1 MLYESVGV
9 NGFVILKILSHLML
23 PPASMALGF
32 LFGAL
37 AALAGLRRLAVTIA
51 LLSALETVVL
61 SVPLVGDA
69 LIAPLQQYARDEAA
83 RALPCCY
90 SAIVILGGGWNDLRV
105 LHGAQLYRKGISNR
119 IIVSG
124 GDLVSEPGVSKPE
137 AEGMKRLLMLLGVP
151 ADAITT
157 DDAARNTAENAAN
170 VRAIVGDEPVA
181 MVTSAYHMQRALKL
195 ARRGALRAYAFP
207 TDFAPRLDQLA
218 VWDKWLPTIE
228 GLQLSTA
235 ALWEYLGIAFDYRA
249 VKPTNG

>member
-1 MLYESVGV
+1 MGV

-23 PPASMALGF
+23 PPASMALGL
-32 LFGAL
+32 LFGGVT
-37 AALAGLRRLAVTIA
+37 ALAGLRRLGVTIA
-51 LLSALETVVL
+51 LFSALETVVL
-61 SVPLVGDA
+61 SVPVVSDA
-69 LIAPLQQYARDEAA
+69 LVTPLQQYARDEAA

-90 SAIVILGGGWNDLRV
+90 SAIVILGGGWNDLRI
-105 LHGAQLYRKGISNR
+105 LHGAQLYRRGISNR

-124 GDLVSEPGVSKPE
+124 GDLVSDPASKPE
-137 AEGMKRLLMLLGVP
+137 AEGMKRLLILLGVP

-157 DDAARNTAENAAN
+157 EDAARNTAENIAN

-195 ARRGALRAYAFP
+195 ARRGALSAYAFP
-207 TDFAPRLDQLA
+207 TDLAPRLNQLA
-218 VWDKWLPTIE
+218 VWDRWLPTIE

-235 ALWEYLGIAFDYRA
+235 ALWEYLGIAFDFRA